1 MDLNLLYFVDPD
13 NKYPKLKDVWASH
26 TKHVQSPEMQQRSNI
41 TLDLR
46 QGPSNNDKENDS
58 SAIAFIT
65 SCSYD
70 KETLPPTNDLL
81 CNELSLYNVYLSNS
95 AFIKGWVARVSL
107 VVLTSSPVQDDGL
120 ILINGDVT

>member
-1 MDLNLLYFVDPD
+1 MALNLLCFVDPD
-13 NKYPKLKDVWASH
+13 NIYPKLKDVWTSH
-26 TKHVQSPEMQQRSNI
+26 TKHVHSPEVQQRTNL

-46 QGPSNNDKENDS
+46 QDPSNNDKETDS

-81 CNELSLYNVYLSNS
+81 CNELSLYTVYLSNS
-95 AFIKGWVARVSL
+95 AFIKRMGC
-107 VVLTSSPVQDDGL
+107 
-120 ILINGDVT
+120 